1 VVGAVVVL
9 SADYMGSLAI
19 SNLYR
24 RKVRSA
30 VAILAVAVG
39 VAAPVVLAGLAYGS
53 LNEVIDR
60 IRNVG
65 ADIIVS
71 RTPNPA
77 LLGVRTGLMDESFGE
92 TLKDTEIEYEGKTV
106 RPVESVSPV
115 LVWVAETDGRLQNV
129 YGVRP
134 GEFSVFGVPM
144 ADALVSGRLM
154 KAADELVIDSR
165 FAASSGSEVG
175 DAVELMD
182 RDFIVVGIV
191 RAGAGARLFTD
202 LDLLQEITGQNDKV
216 SAFFVKCKHPS
227 YVPATATAVE
237 RGFPGIST
245 VTMEALADEIAEGTA
260 GLDEFINAITALS
273 LLVAGLVVFLT
284 TYTVVLERTREIGIL
299 KALGASRGFISRV
312 ILKET
317 LLICVL
323 GAALGVGLAWFLKF
337 GVAARYPLLT
347 VEITAARAFTYAGLG
362 IGVGTLAGVVP
373 ALYAAARDPAET
385 LLFE

>member
-1 VVGAVVVL
+1 L
-9 SADYMGSLAI
+9 PTMGSLAI

-30 VAILAVAVG
+30 IAVLAVAVG
-39 VAAPVVLAGLAYGS
+39 VAAPIVLAGLAYGS
-53 LNEVIDR
+53 INEILDR

-92 TLKDTEIEYEGKTV
+92 TLKDTKIECEGKTV

-115 LVWVAETDGRLQNV
+115 LVWVAEVDGRLQNV

-134 GEFSVFGVPM
+134 GEFSAFGVPM

-154 KAADELVIDSR
+154 EAADELVMDSR
-165 FAASSGSEVG
+165 FAASSGSEIG

-191 RAGAGARLFTD
+191 RAGAGARLFID
-202 LDLLQEITGQNDKV
+202 LDVLQEITGQNDKV
-216 SAFFVKCKHPS
+216 SAFFVKCKHPR
-227 YVPATATAVE
+227 YVPATASAVE
-237 RGFPGIST
+237 NGFPGVNT
-245 VTMEALADEIAEGTA
+245 VTMEALADEMAEGMA

-312 ILKET
+312 ILNET

-323 GAALGVGLAWFLKF
+323 GAAVGIGLAWFLKL
-337 GVAARYPLLT
+337 GIAARYPLLT
-347 VEITAARAFTYAGLG
+347 VEVTATRVFTYAGLG
-362 IGVGTLAGVVP
+362 IVVGTLAGVVP
-373 ALYAAARDPAET
+373 ALCAAARDPAET